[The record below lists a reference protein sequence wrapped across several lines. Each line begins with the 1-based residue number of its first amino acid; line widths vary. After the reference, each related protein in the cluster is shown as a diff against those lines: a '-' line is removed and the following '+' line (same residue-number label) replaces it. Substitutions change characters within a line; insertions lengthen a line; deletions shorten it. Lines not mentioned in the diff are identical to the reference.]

1 MHDHGASATT
11 SPSSRPR
18 WRVTTGVAY
27 TWYQVLNDGRSTPA
41 RSICVHHRFD
51 LRGRPN
57 CDAHSPAN
65 RFEPCNNS
73 TTCAEYSLKGTVATA
88 CLALLEGDCLSVPMF
103 TYPCSVSGR
112 RLHSRRPPCHLTP
125 RTVREKHGE
134 DTGRQWMQRSQR
146 WWWKR
151 DKRRDGEA
159 TRREDSRQC
168 LWFFMVLFG
177 FLWFFSRLIFSSHRW
192 GMMKISFP

>member
-1 MHDHGASATT
+1 M
-11 SPSSRPR
+11 
-18 WRVTTGVAY
+18 
-27 TWYQVLNDGRSTPA
+27 
-41 RSICVHHRFD
+41 
-51 LRGRPN
+51 RGRPN

-73 TTCAEYSLKGTVATA
+73 TTCVEYSLNGTVATA

-159 TRREDSRQC
+159 TRREDSRQARRRRTQSKEVDRKKTTEEADRGGGSRRSERRWECYHRKEFCQRVTTDQC
-168 LWFFMVLFG
+168 LLK
-177 FLWFFSRLIFSSHRW
+177 LL
-192 GMMKISFP
+192 

>member
-1 MHDHGASATT
+1 MARPEDLVLYKVMPTRDIVKCSYINMTNARLISNRKHKLPSQHKFSAL
-11 SPSSRPR
+11 SCRR
-18 WRVTTGVAY
+18 ADRV
-27 TWYQVLNDGRSTPA
+27 D
-41 RSICVHHRFD
+41 
-51 LRGRPN
+51 
-57 CDAHSPAN
+57 
-65 RFEPCNNS
+65 
-73 TTCAEYSLKGTVATA
+73 
-88 CLALLEGDCLSVPMF
+88 
-103 TYPCSVSGR
+103 SGR
-112 RLHSRRPPCHLTP
+112 RLHSSRPPCHLTP